1 MQRPMAPSPLL
12 LPDEQFPWIRQS
24 PLQQQSTQET
34 QHTQHPPMHIPS
46 SEHSSSP
53 TQNENININKNK
65 AEHALI
71 IIKESFNVL
80 EAKPAKFLS
89 SFGVS
94 ISLSR

>member
-1 MQRPMAPSPLL
+1 
-12 LPDEQFPWIRQS
+12 
-24 PLQQQSTQET
+24 
-34 QHTQHPPMHIPS
+34 MHIPS

-53 TQNENININKNK
+53 TQNENINVNKNK